1 MVRKKMIG
9 KAHNFSL
16 DGKKPVRGWYLLIA
30 KNGEEFLVR
39 RNFRLPWY
47 GFQEVYQ
54 TGISLAPIAILNS
67 VEIKNRSFLGV
78 GIGIAIAPLVRMIV
92 PMELIFGES
101 NLPINVLE
109 GVYNIFGLSIIAMLA
124 FFITS
129 FYRYKK
135 VESYI
140 QKQGGK
146 LSKLGYIKSNQYL
159 TLMAN
164 GRELW

>member
-1 MVRKKMIG
+1 MVKKMIG

-16 DGKKPVRGWYLLIA
+16 DGKKPVKGWYLLIA

-47 GFQEVYQ
+47 GLQEVYK
-54 TGISLAPIAILNS
+54 TGTSMAPIAILDS
-67 VEIKNRSFLGV
+67 VEIKNRSFLGA
-78 GIGIAIAPLVRMIV
+78 GIGIAIAPLLRIVV

-101 NLPINVLE
+101 NLTINVLV
-109 GVYNIFGLSIIAMLA
+109 GVYNITILSILAMLA
-124 FFITS
+124 FFLTS
-129 FYRYKK
+129 LYRFKK
-135 VESYI
+135 VERYI
-140 QKQGGK
+140 QKQGGR
-146 LSKLGYIKSNQYL
+146 LYKLGYIKSNQYL